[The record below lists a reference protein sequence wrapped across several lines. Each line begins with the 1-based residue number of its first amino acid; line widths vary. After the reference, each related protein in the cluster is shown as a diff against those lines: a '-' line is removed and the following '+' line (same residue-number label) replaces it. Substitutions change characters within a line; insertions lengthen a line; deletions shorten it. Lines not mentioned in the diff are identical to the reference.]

1 MKYGSL
7 TAVMLVMAA
16 PAFAQQ
22 TANPGVAA
30 PDTPRTDTLPAD
42 HPNTADQL
50 FTRQALIGGQAE
62 VQLAALT
69 ASHAQSDTV
78 KQFAKSTSSVRA
90 RTKKTY
96 ADLLTGAVSRAPR
109 PGV

>member
-30 PDTPRTDTLPAD
+30 PDTPRTDTLP
-42 HPNTADQL
+42 PI
-50 FTRQALIGGQAE
+50 TRTPRI
-62 VQLAALT
+62 
-69 ASHAQSDTV
+69 
-78 KQFAKSTSSVRA
+78 SSSPA
-90 RTKKTY
+90 R
-96 ADLLTGAVSRAPR
+96 R
-109 PGV
+109 